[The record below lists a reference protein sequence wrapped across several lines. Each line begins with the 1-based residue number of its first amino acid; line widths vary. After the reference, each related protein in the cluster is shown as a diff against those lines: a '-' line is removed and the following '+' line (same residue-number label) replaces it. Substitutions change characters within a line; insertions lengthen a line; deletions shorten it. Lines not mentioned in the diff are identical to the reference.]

1 MGQITIE
8 SAPLFKYSK
17 HGESSDGCTEKKERL
32 QAKSKEREREGKK
45 RCKKCV
51 RPPARHVGIGKKK
64 SRVEKE
70 KKKKIPV
77 KKYMA
82 DNGQLRRKGLT
93 IEDST
98 QASHGS
104 NRLFALISKGRL
116 NQNGLYKTIKI
127 FLLPSA
133 SCSGCPAYLHSK
145 GLFFFSFD
153 RGVENKYKSR
163 VDDRQEELYTTST
176 YPRGRRQ
183 GKERKNKKK

>member
-1 MGQITIE
+1 
-8 SAPLFKYSK
+8 
-17 HGESSDGCTEKKERL
+17 
-32 QAKSKEREREGKK
+32 
-45 RCKKCV
+45 
-51 RPPARHVGIGKKK
+51 
-64 SRVEKE
+64 
-70 KKKKIPV
+70 
-77 KKYMA
+77 MA

-183 GKERKNKKK
+183 GKERKNKKKVKERERLSPINPFLRIDADMTIAFGRAKVGILRRPYTRGLSKGPPIGGPMSYVRM